1 MSQCLCEG
9 VQRPKQSHALL
20 VEQGVATP
28 CSVKIATTPE
38 RRFAMTN
45 EDCDTV
51 SFAGMTILLV
61 LCSYAKVSLHMQFQ
75 RREHATFLQRD
86 VRKDFMTLENN
97 LSRTLELIDLCFRL
111 KEAYIRQLQP
121 QASPEKI
128 RELIYQ
134 GIRARKEKQWTSPE
148 IFLKH

>member
-1 MSQCLCEG
+1 MTNRGVLQSSLCEG
-9 VQRPKQSHALL
+9 AQRPRQSHVLL

-61 LCSYAKVSLHMQFQ
+61 LCSYAKLSQSHALLVEQGVATPCSVKIAITPERRFAMTNEDCDTVSF
-75 RREHATFLQRD
+75 AG
-86 VRKDFMTLENN
+86 MTILLVLC
-97 LSRTLELIDLCFRL
+97 LS
-111 KEAYIRQLQP
+111 
-121 QASPEKI
+121 
-128 RELIYQ
+128 
-134 GIRARKEKQWTSPE
+134 
-148 IFLKH
+148 

>member
-1 MSQCLCEG
+1 MDQARIKLTLANSNSLNQSDIFVSNAARQGTPANETVSQCLCEG

-61 LCSYAKVSLHMQFQ
+61 LCSYAK
-75 RREHATFLQRD
+75 
-86 VRKDFMTLENN
+86 
-97 LSRTLELIDLCFRL
+97 LS
-111 KEAYIRQLQP
+111 
-121 QASPEKI
+121 S
-128 RELIYQ
+128 
-134 GIRARKEKQWTSPE
+134 
-148 IFLKH
+148 